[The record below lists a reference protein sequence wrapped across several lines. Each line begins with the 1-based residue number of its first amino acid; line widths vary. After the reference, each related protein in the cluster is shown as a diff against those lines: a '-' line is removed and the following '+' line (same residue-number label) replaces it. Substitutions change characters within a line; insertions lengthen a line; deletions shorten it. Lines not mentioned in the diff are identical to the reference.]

1 MASKSIGV
9 RIPDEINDRFEQ
21 YGREHFPKGDGFD
34 KTRTVLDLLCKG
46 LGLSCP
52 EEKAGQDAI
61 NVERLV
67 KRIVEREIGTV
78 LASLRNDLE
87 GVTAKVT
94 GLTDEV
100 ETLKRSLT
108 DRDEDADDESLI
120 EGMSRSTL
128 APIFEYL

>member
-9 RIPDEINDRFEQ
+9 RIPDEINERFEE

-34 KTRTVLDLLCKG
+34 KTRTVLDLICKG
-46 LGLSCP
+46 LGLPRS

-67 KRIVEREIGTV
+67 KQIVEREIEIAI
-78 LASLRNDLE
+78 ASLRNDLE
-87 GVTAKVT
+87 GVTATVT
-94 GLTDEV
+94 SLTDEV
-100 ETLKRSLT
+100 EMLKLVIT
-108 DRDEDADDESLI
+108 DRDENAEEDSPV

-128 APIFEYL
+128 APIFEDF